1 MFVSAIAFAQG
12 TSKVQQ
18 IVEAF
23 SQAIENGEW
32 TPGSKLPSVRE
43 LTETLGVSKFTLNE
57 ALDRLRGRNL
67 LTSSQGRGYFVSMD
81 RVRPTPA
88 NWADLLPQDLL
99 SVLRRPLASAFGDL
113 RPGGGHLPEAWL
125 DSEAIRQTLR
135 SVVRAPALRI
145 AGPGTPAGLLP
156 LRQAL
161 QQKLHGEGLSVSV
174 DQVITTPNTVQGL
187 DMLMRLL
194 ARPGDSV
201 LLDTPCYFNFHAN
214 LALHGVK
221 VVTVQRRPD
230 GFDFDALEQLL
241 AEHRP
246 SLYLTTSVL
255 HNPTGHSFSPGQ
267 AFRLLQLTQRYQCH
281 IVEDDLYGDLHPNPP
296 PRLAALAGLDQVTY
310 LSGFSKILSANAR
323 VSFVVAA
330 PQLAANL
337 TNMKLMSGGVTSEL
351 FEQLV
356 YRMLSEGSY
365 AKHRKRMVQRL
376 LEAGG
381 RVEQWLKRCGCELP
395 MGYEG
400 GMFIWARLPPGI
412 NGERLAQA
420 ALKHGMV
427 LAPGALFGND
437 PAHRDSMRFNV
448 AHSDE
453 PQVRQVFEAVVRAA
467 SQDHG

>member
-1 MFVSAIAFAQG
+1 MFVSAIAFVEGAP
-12 TSKVQQ
+12 KVQQ

-32 TPGSKLPSVRE
+32 APGSKLPSVRA

-67 LTSSQGRGYFVSMD
+67 LTSSQGRGYFVAID
-81 RVRPTPA
+81 HPRPTTS
-88 NWADLLPQDLL
+88 NWVELLPQDLL
-99 SVLRRPLASAFGDL
+99 SVLRRPLATVYGDL
-113 RPGGGHLPEAWL
+113 RPGGGHLPETWL
-125 DSEAIRQTLR
+125 DSEALRQTLR
-135 SVVRAPALRI
+135 SVVRAPSLRI
-145 AGPGTPAGLLP
+145 ASLGTPAGLLP

-174 DQVITTPNTVQGL
+174 EQIITTPNTVQGL

-194 ARPGDSV
+194 ARPGDTV
-201 LLDTPCYFNFHAN
+201 LLDAPCYFNFHAN

-221 VVTVQRRPD
+221 VVTIPRRPD
-230 GFDFDALEQLL
+230 GFDFTALEHLL

-267 AFRLLQLTQRYQCH
+267 AFRLLQLTQQFHCH

-310 LSGFSKILSANAR
+310 LSGFSKVLSANAR

-351 FEQLV
+351 FEQIV

-365 AKHRKRMVQRL
+365 TKHRKRMVQRL
-376 LEAGG
+376 MEAGG

-400 GMFIWARLPPGI
+400 GMFIWARLPPGV
-412 NGERLAQA
+412 NGELLAQA
-420 ALKHGMV
+420 ALKQGMV
-427 LAPGALFGND
+427 LAPGALFGYD
-437 PAHRDSMRFNV
+437 PAQRDSMRFNV
-448 AHSDE
+448 AHTDE
-453 PQVRQVFEAVVRAA
+453 PQVQRLFETLLRNA
-467 SQDHG
+467 G

>member
-1 MFVSAIAFAQG
+1 MRDEATKAVTAIGQVLQEQLDHGLLA
-12 TSKVQQ
+12 
-18 IVEAF
+18 
-23 SQAIENGEW
+23 
-32 TPGSKLPSVRE
+32 PGSKLPSVRE

-67 LTSSQGRGYFVSMD
+67 LTSSQGRGYFVAMET
-81 RVRPTPA
+81 VRPPAA
-88 NWADLLPQDLL
+88 NWVDLLPQDLL
-99 SVLRRPLASAFGDL
+99 SVLRRPLAAANGDL
-113 RPGGGHLPEAWL
+113 RPGGGHLPESWL
-125 DSEAIRQTLR
+125 DSEALRQTLR
-135 SVVRAPALRI
+135 SVVRAPSLRI
-145 AGPGTPAGLLP
+145 ASLGTPAGLLP

-174 DQVITTPNTVQGL
+174 EQIITTPNTVQGL

-194 ARPGDSV
+194 ARPGDTV
-201 LLDTPCYFNFHAN
+201 LLDAPCYFNFHAN

-221 VVTVQRRPD
+221 VVTIARRPD
-230 GFDFDALEQLL
+230 GFDFTALEHLL

-246 SLYLTTSVL
+246 RLYLTTSVL

-267 AFRLLQLTQRYQCH
+267 AFRLLQLTQQYHCH

-296 PRLAALAGLDQVTY
+296 PRLAAVAGLDQVTY

-351 FEQLV
+351 FEQIV

-376 LEAGG
+376 MEAGG

-400 GMFIWARLPPGI
+400 GMFIWARLPPGV
-412 NGERLAQA
+412 NGELLAQA
-420 ALKHGMV
+420 ALKQGMV
-427 LAPGALFGND
+427 LAPGALFGYD
-437 PAHRDSMRFNV
+437 PAQRDSMRFNV

-453 PQVRQVFEAVVRAA
+453 PKVQRLFETLLGKA
-467 SQDHG
+467 SHAL

>member
-1 MFVSAIAFAQG
+1 MFVSAIAFVEG
-12 TSKVQQ
+12 SPKVQQ

-32 TPGSKLPSVRE
+32 ATGSKLPSVRE

-67 LTSSQGRGYFVSMD
+67 LTSSQGRGYFVAMET
-81 RVRPTPA
+81 VRPPAA

-99 SVLRRPLASAFGDL
+99 SVLRRPLAAANGDL
-113 RPGGGHLPEAWL
+113 RPGGGHLPETWL
-125 DSEAIRQTLR
+125 DSEALRQTLR
-135 SVVRAPALRI
+135 SVVRAPSLRI
-145 AGPGTPAGLLP
+145 ASLGTPAGLLP

-174 DQVITTPNTVQGL
+174 EQIITTPNTVQGL

-194 ARPGDSV
+194 ARPGDTV
-201 LLDTPCYFNFHAN
+201 LLDAPCYFNFHAN

-221 VVTVQRRPD
+221 VVTIPRRPD
-230 GFDFDALEQLL
+230 GFDFTALEHLL

-246 SLYLTTSVL
+246 RLYLTTSVL

-267 AFRLLQLTQRYQCH
+267 AFRLLQLTQQYHCH

-351 FEQLV
+351 FEQVV

-376 LEAGG
+376 MEAGG

-400 GMFIWARLPPGI
+400 GMFIWARLPPGV
-412 NGERLAQA
+412 NGELLAQA
-420 ALKHGMV
+420 ALKQGMV
-427 LAPGALFGND
+427 LAPGALFGYD
-437 PAHRDSMRFNV
+437 PAQRDSMRFNV

-453 PQVRQVFEAVVRAA
+453 AKVQRLFETLLGKA
-467 SQDHG
+467 SHAL

>member
-1 MFVSAIAFAQG
+1 MFVSAIAFVEG
-12 TSKVQQ
+12 TPKVQQ

-23 SQAIENGEW
+23 RRAIENGEW
-32 TPGSKLPSVRE
+32 AAGSKLPSVRE
-43 LTETLGVSKFTLNE
+43 LTQTLGVSKFTLNE

-67 LTSSQGRGYFVSMD
+67 LTSSQGRGYFVTVD
-81 RVRPTPA
+81 RVHTA
-88 NWADLLPQDLL
+88 TTNWVDLLPQDLL
-99 SVLRRPLASAFGDL
+99 SVLRRPLATVYGEL

-125 DSEAIRQTLR
+125 DSDAIRQAMR
-135 SVVRAPALRI
+135 SAVRAPSLRI
-145 AGPGTPAGLLP
+145 AGLGTPAGLLP

-161 QQKLHGEGLSVSV
+161 QQKLHGEGLSVPV
-174 DQVITTPNTVQGL
+174 DQIITTPNTVQGL

-194 ARPGDSV
+194 ARPGDTV
-201 LLDTPCYFNFHAN
+201 LLDAPCYFNFHAN

-221 VVTVQRRPD
+221 VVTIQRRPD
-230 GFDFDALEQLL
+230 GFDFNALEQLL

-246 SLYLTTSVL
+246 SLYLTTGIL

-267 AFRLLQLTQRYQCH
+267 AFRLLQLTQQYACH
-281 IVEDDLYGDLHPNPP
+281 IVEDDLYGDLHPTPP

-310 LSGFSKILSANAR
+310 LSGFSKTLSANAR

-351 FEQLV
+351 FEQIV

-376 LEAGG
+376 MEAGG

-412 NGERLAQA
+412 NGELLAQA

-427 LAPGALFGND
+427 LAPCALFGYD
-437 PAHRDSMRFNV
+437 AAHRDSMRFNV

-453 PQVRQVFEAVVRAA
+453 PQVQQVFEALLLRA
-467 SQDHG
+467 SHGP

>member
-1 MFVSAIAFAQG
+1 MFVSAIAFVEG
-12 TSKVQQ
+12 TPKVQQ

-32 TPGSKLPSVRE
+32 APGSKLPSVRA

-67 LTSSQGRGYFVSMD
+67 LTSSQGRGYFVAID
-81 RVRPTPA
+81 HPRPTTS
-88 NWADLLPQDLL
+88 NWVELLPQDLL
-99 SVLRRPLASAFGDL
+99 SVLRRPLATVYGDL
-113 RPGGGHLPEAWL
+113 RPGGGHLPETWL
-125 DSEAIRQTLR
+125 DSEALRQTLR
-135 SVVRAPALRI
+135 SVVRAPSLRI
-145 AGPGTPAGLLP
+145 ASLGTPAGLLP

-174 DQVITTPNTVQGL
+174 EQIITTPNTVQGL

-194 ARPGDSV
+194 ARPGDTV
-201 LLDTPCYFNFHAN
+201 LLDAPCYFNFHAN

-221 VVTVQRRPD
+221 VVTIPRRPD
-230 GFDFDALEQLL
+230 GFDFTALEHLL

-246 SLYLTTSVL
+246 SLFLTTSVL

-267 AFRLLQLTQRYQCH
+267 AFRLLQLTQQFHCH

-310 LSGFSKILSANAR
+310 LSGFSKVLSANAR

-351 FEQLV
+351 FEQIV

-365 AKHRKRMVQRL
+365 TKHRKRMVQRL
-376 LEAGG
+376 MEAGG

-400 GMFIWARLPPGI
+400 GMFIWARLPPGV
-412 NGERLAQA
+412 NGELLAQA
-420 ALKHGMV
+420 ALKQGMV
-427 LAPGALFGND
+427 LAPGALFGYD
-437 PAHRDSMRFNV
+437 PAQRDSMRFNV
-448 AHSDE
+448 AHTDE
-453 PQVRQVFEAVVRAA
+453 PQVQRLFETLLRNA
-467 SQDHG
+467 G

>member
-1 MFVSAIAFAQG
+1 MFVSAIAFVEG
-12 TSKVQQ
+12 TPKVQQ

-32 TPGSKLPSVRE
+32 APGSKLPSVRE
-43 LTETLGVSKFTLNE
+43 LTQTLGVSKFTLNE

-67 LTSSQGRGYFVSMD
+67 LTSSQGRGYFVAAD
-81 RVRPTPA
+81 RVRPA
-88 NWADLLPQDLL
+88 LAAWVELLPQDLL
-99 SVLRRPLASAFGDL
+99 SVLRRPLATVYGDL

-125 DSEAIRQTLR
+125 DSEAIRQAMR
-135 SVVRAPALRI
+135 SVVRAPSLRI
-145 AGPGTPAGLLP
+145 AGMGTPAGLLP

-174 DQVITTPNTVQGL
+174 EQIITTPNTVQGL

-194 ARPGDSV
+194 ARPGDTV

-221 VVTVQRRPD
+221 VVTIQRRPD
-230 GFDFDALEQLL
+230 GFDFTALEQLL

-255 HNPTGHSFSPGQ
+255 QNPTGHTFSPGQ
-267 AFRLLQLTQRYQCH
+267 AFRLLQLTQQYACH

-310 LSGFSKILSANAR
+310 LSGFSKSLSANAR

-351 FEQLV
+351 FEQLL

-365 AKHRKRMVQRL
+365 ARHRKRMVQRL
-376 LEAGG
+376 MEAGG
-381 RVEQWLKRCGCELP
+381 RVEQWLRRCGCELP

-400 GMFIWARLPPGI
+400 GMFIWALLPPGV
-412 NGERLAQA
+412 NGERLAQEG
-420 ALKHGMV
+420 LKQGMV
-427 LAPGALFGND
+427 LAPSTLFGYD
-437 PAHRDSMRFNV
+437 ATHRDAMRFNV
-448 AHSDE
+448 AHSDD
-453 PQVRQVFEAVVRAA
+453 PQVQQVFEALLPGA
-467 SQDHG
+467 SRTL